1 MRNDRVLSAS
11 YNLQKGWLEFE
22 VLVYLKKGDY
32 RAYSTT
38 IKPLKQDLNQL
49 TEDIREHIEDCAYFE
64 NIVTET
70 MDKINIILTGI
81 FNEFEVYSTADIKEK
96 KIAPFNTIKEF
107 DLGEDD
113 NE

>member
-22 VLVYLKKGDY
+22 V
-32 RAYSTT
+32 
-38 IKPLKQDLNQL
+38 
-49 TEDIREHIEDCAYFE
+49 
-64 NIVTET
+64 
-70 MDKINIILTGI
+70 
-81 FNEFEVYSTADIKEK
+81 EVYSTADIKEK

>member
-1 MRNDRVLSAS
+1 
-11 YNLQKGWLEFE
+11 
-22 VLVYLKKGDY
+22 
-32 RAYSTT
+32 
-38 IKPLKQDLNQL
+38 
-49 TEDIREHIEDCAYFE
+49 
-64 NIVTET
+64 